1 VGRLFGTDGV
11 RGIANSELTP
21 ELAYKLGQAGAYVL
35 AAEAKHSPKI
45 LVGMDTRISGHMLES
60 AIVAGICSVGAEA
73 VCIGVIPTPA
83 IAYLVK
89 HYKADA
95 GVVISASHNP
105 YEFNGIKFFN
115 SSGYKLADAVEDK
128 IEAIIL
134 GEGDEI
140 PRPTGRHIGAKSI
153 IESASEDYISF
164 IKSTV
169 DTDFTGLKVAVDC
182 ANGAAYR
189 IAPAALFQMGADV
202 FVINNQ
208 PDGINI
214 NKDCGST
221 HIKGLQK
228 FVVECGADVGLA
240 FDGDAD
246 RVLAVDEKGQ
256 LVDGDK
262 IMAIIGLE
270 LKKRNKLNNNTIV
283 TTVMSNLGFD
293 IMAKREGL
301 NVVKTKVG
309 DRYVLE
315 EMLDKGYVLG
325 GEQSGHIIFLEHST
339 TVDGLLTGVQ
349 LLSVLK
355 NSGKKLSE
363 LASVMET
370 LPQVLRNASV
380 KNENKDKYL
389 EDEVVARIC
398 RELEAEFNGEGRVL
412 IRPSGTEPLVRV
424 MIEGKDQE
432 YITGRAEELAK
443 IIEERLG

>member
-1 VGRLFGTDGV
+1 MGRLFGTDGV

-339 TVDGLLTGVQ
+339 TGDGLLTGVQ